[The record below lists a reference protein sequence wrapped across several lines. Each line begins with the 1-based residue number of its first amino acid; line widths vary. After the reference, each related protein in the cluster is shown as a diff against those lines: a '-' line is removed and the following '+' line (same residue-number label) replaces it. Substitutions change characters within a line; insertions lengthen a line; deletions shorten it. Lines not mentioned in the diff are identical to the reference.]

1 MLSEKR
7 MIQEDKPS
15 FRQTAFL
22 FYFCRNSR
30 HARNLLCLSRDAGC
44 CCRFF
49 CFLFLPVSCSRKNR
63 KRVKTLKDEDA
74 RVAHRRT
81 SAGVWSRTLDHK
93 RFLPRSSDSKHGC
106 RHHRRWHPRGMKQ
119 ADPER
124 IWWVQPSVP
133 NSQSPRTGLP

>member
-49 CFLFLPVSCSRKNR
+49 CFLFVPVSCSRKNR

-74 RVAHRRT
+74 VAVT
-81 SAGVWSRTLDHK
+81 SCSRCPQENLSWSV
-93 RFLPRSSDSKHGC
+93 
-106 RHHRRWHPRGMKQ
+106 
-119 ADPER
+119 E
-124 IWWVQPSVP
+124 
-133 NSQSPRTGLP
+133 